1 MNRDH
6 QSGRYLFIDL
16 SDTPQSAL
24 IAFLEQ
30 AESRLTAPRCQG
42 TVHWLF
48 SNRQFKDF
56 LEPVPEDSFSPDF
69 ADFFRR
75 RKNLLDQFFVTN
87 PSGFDWNALFPNEA
101 AKDIEPCPSV
111 PTGVWLKKSSFLPAW
126 CRHEAV
132 IASAKEGLHYGH
144 GLSRWL
150 LPWSKSEQAGVDW
163 RIPGQILVSQW
174 PVGTF
179 DPLPSTPRAPASLSS
194 PFTPELKASFYQ
206 LGALRSKPD
215 SVRKLPLIENR
226 QYPGLGDRDAVDFEQ
241 TLGGVRKRSLVA
253 NMQGVSDLR
262 EDPLRVV
269 FQGGRLRRLVQAGNA
284 DSLIV
289 GADSYVTWGRQKHS
303 FRTINAFSFE
313 GDFSWGLR
321 ENLILE
327 HPDLATP
334 GRLILDYF
342 FVQESPEFF
351 VSATVRWPRWRRPT
365 SVEARAV
372 LELEA
377 FAWKRSQAL
386 TARSIWNDGSVEDYL
401 AGRKAESRS
410 SWGVEFQFSAGESA
424 LVLGFPQNQN
434 SRPYNL
440 EWKTRSARAHRRL
453 VLNPEGSWQPI
464 DSDTLGGWEE
474 HFSFFLSLPG
484 SAFPCSVSRKTASE
498 LIPPYAIL
506 DTAKDPA

>member
-6 QSGRYLFIDL
+6 QPGRYLFIDL

-30 AESRLTAPRCQG
+30 AENRLTAPNCQG
-42 TVHWLF
+42 TVHWVL

-56 LEPVPEDSFSPDF
+56 LSPAPADSLSSDF
-69 ADFFRR
+69 TDFFRR
-75 RKNLLDQFFVTN
+75 RKNLQDRFFVSN

-101 AKDIEPCPSV
+101 LQDAEPSDIA
-111 PTGVWLKKSSFLPAW
+111 GVWLKKSSCLPPW
-126 CRHEAV
+126 CRHGAA
-132 IASAKEGLHYGH
+132 IASSTEGLHYGH
-144 GLSRWL
+144 GPARWL
-150 LPWSKSEQAGVDW
+150 IPWNKPGQMGVEW

-174 PVGTF
+174 PSGTF
-179 DPLPSTPRAPASLSS
+179 DPLPSSTGTQPAPPCAL
-194 PFTPELKASFYQ
+194 TPEKKASFYD

-215 SVRKLPLIENR
+215 SLRKSPLIENR

-269 FQGGRLRRLVQAGNA
+269 FQGGRLRRLVLA
-284 DSLIV
+284 DNSNSLIV
-289 GADSYVTWGRQKHS
+289 GTDSYITWGRQKHS

-327 HPDLATP
+327 HPDLEKP

-377 FAWKRSQAL
+377 FVWKRSQAL

-401 AGRKAESRS
+401 AGRKAEFCT
-410 SWGVEFQFSAGESA
+410 SWGVEFQFSAGSSA

-434 SRPYNL
+434 PRPYAL
-440 EWKTRSARAHRRL
+440 EWKTRSARTKRRL
-453 VLNPEGSWQPI
+453 VLNPEGSWQAI

-474 HFSFFLSLPG
+474 HFSFFLALPG
-484 SAFPCSVSRKTASE
+484 RAFPCAISRKTASE